1 MKHILMIDDVTTNL
15 KCAAEVLKK
24 KYKLST
30 AKSGEKA
37 LEFLS
42 HTKPDMILLDIN
54 MPDMNGY
61 ELLEILKKEKSYVD
75 IPIIFLTA
83 ESDMESEAK
92 GLKMGAMDYI
102 RKPFDPDVLLSRV
115 AKVMQMHETKKTL
128 ETMANKDSLTTL
140 WNRRYMEEYV
150 EKGNPKDGKGVFMLL
165 DMDNFKSV
173 NDNFGHLMGDNV
185 LVAFAKTLRE
195 SAGEEN
201 SVCRIGGDEFVVFLN
216 DDYSEAKIR
225 EIARNLI
232 ASIEF
237 EINKMLDFEE
247 ELKISVSI
255 GIAMKPEDGKDF
267 KTLYNNADK
276 ALYFVKRNGKR
287 GYHFYHEYNNS
298 VQSINSENNLIDL
311 MHLQMLIQETDSSN
325 GAYRVEYGGFKRI
338 YRFVARCVERSKQ
351 DVQIVLFSASAEEY
365 KEGSQ
370 QNEEVTL
377 RMEKTMQELEE
388 AITASLRRGDVA
400 TKFSASQYVVILM
413 DASLD
418 NGKRV
423 VERIL
428 NKYQKKKSH
437 SEYVI
442 TYDIQSVN
450 KLP

>member
-15 KCAAEVLKK
+15 KCATEVLKK

-30 AKSGEKA
+30 AKSGVKA
-37 LEFLS
+37 LEFLE

-54 MPDMNGY
+54 MPDMDGY
-61 ELLEILKKEKSYVD
+61 ELLEIMKKDDEYKD

-92 GLKMGAMDYI
+92 GLEMGAMDYI
-102 RKPFDPDVLLSRV
+102 RKPFDPDILLSRI
-115 AKVMQMHETKKTL
+115 AKAMEMDETKKKL
-128 ETMANKDSLTTL
+128 EIIANKDSLTTL

-150 EKGNPKDGKGVFMLL
+150 EKNHMDGRGVFMLL
-165 DMDNFKSV
+165 DMDNFKLV

-195 SAGEEN
+195 CAGTDN
-201 SVCRIGGDEFVVFLN
+201 SVCRIGGDEFVVFLKN
-216 DDYSEAKIR
+216 NYTETKIR

-232 ASIEF
+232 ATIEF
-237 EINKMLDFEE
+237 EINRILDFDEE
-247 ELKISVSI
+247 SKISVSI

-267 KTLYNNADK
+267 RTLYNNADK
-276 ALYFVKRNGKR
+276 ALYFVKQNGKR
-287 GYHFYHEYNNS
+287 GYHFFHESTNS
-298 VQSINSENNLIDL
+298 IQDINSENNLIDL
-311 MHLQMLIQETDSSN
+311 MHLQMLIQESDSSN

-351 DVQIVLFSASAEEY
+351 DVQIVLFSVSDGQNDEES
-365 KEGSQ
+365 EMRL
-370 QNEEVTL
+370 EE
-377 RMEKTMQELEE
+377 TMLELEE

-400 TKFSASQYVVILM
+400 TKFSATQYVAILM
-413 DASLD
+413 DASLE

-423 VERIL
+423 IERIL
-428 NKYQKKKSH
+428 SKYQKKKSNPD
-437 SEYVI
+437 YIV